1 MTNRHNVEPDP
12 WIKGA
17 AALMQ
22 DAVPT
27 PTRVPPLRSTYVRHQ
42 SKRLA
47 LAAFCV
53 ASACAVFVYVWPR
66 GERGVT
72 YEVVSGI
79 RVPAPEP
86 TIVGGSES
94 ALLRFSDGTTAA
106 LEPGAQGRVRD
117 LHAHGARVAIDKG
130 RADFDVVHRD
140 RTSWLVEAG
149 PYTVRVTGTRFRVA
163 WDPAT
168 TVFDLQ
174 MRAGAVEVV
183 GPYIKGA
190 AVLMAGQSLRVRAS
204 DGAQNE
210 AITNEEV
217 AAPRAAEIDRR
228 PKTTLPRLEPR
239 RASSTLAALTAE
251 GKYADVVARVDG
263 ARLASLLKHAP
274 ATELVALAEAARY
287 TARLP
292 LANKALQAI
301 RARWPRSPVAADA
314 AFVLGTLAEDVA
326 HDPTQAKRWYQSY
339 LREQPDGRYA
349 SETMGRSLVLTQQ
362 LSGGA
367 AAQAQAQH
375 YLQQFPT
382 GTYAGVAR
390 KILST
395 P

>member
-1 MTNRHNVEPDP
+1 MTNENNLEPDP

-17 AALMQ
+17 TALIQ

-27 PTRVPPLRSTYVRHQ
+27 PARVPPLRSTYVRHRGA
-42 SKRLA
+42 RLA
-47 LAAFCV
+47 VAGFCV
-53 ASACAVFVYVWPR
+53 VAACAAVVAVWQR
-66 GERGVT
+66 GEAAVT

-79 RVPAPEP
+79 RVPAAEP
-86 TIVGGSES
+86 TIVGGGES

-117 LHAHGARVAIDKG
+117 LHAYGARVAIDKG
-130 RADFDVVHRD
+130 RADFDVVHRE

-190 AVLMAGQSLRVRAS
+190 VVLMAGQSLRVRAS
-204 DGAQNE
+204 DGEQN
-210 AITNEEV
+210 
-217 AAPRAAEIDRR
+217 AAMANQNASAPQALEPEPRPKASPPRA
-228 PKTTLPRLEPR
+228 EPR
-239 RASSTLAALTAE
+239 RATSSLASLTAE
-251 GKYADVVARVDG
+251 GKYADVVSRVDG
-263 ARLASLLKHAP
+263 AGLANLLQHAP

-292 LANKALQAI
+292 LANKALHTI
-301 RARWPRSPVAADA
+301 RARWPRTTVAADA

-326 HDPTQAKRWYQSY
+326 HDRATAQRWYQSY
-339 LREQPDGRYA
+339 LREQPKGRYA

-362 LSGGA
+362 FAGDA
-367 AAQAQAQH
+367 AAQAQAQQ
-375 YLQQFPT
+375 YLQRFPT